1 MSISNDIINDLIKF
15 IEYILFNPENVI
27 LLCLFIICIIVFF
40 IVNDYI
46 DITKLIGLLYQ
57 NIHIIHIKYLVY
69 IIILFFLGYY
79 KQYNIIFIIIFLDL
93 ILKFLYNIYESE
105 RIECND
111 KKCIVMTYPKLI
123 IYIFIGIITLCLLTI
138 VWIYIILNISNI
150 ILSNFINNL
159 NVFTVASFIVL
170 LVLIYLI
177 YHSLYSCFEFI
188 KSLFKTKQIICKD
201 EEILCYEYE
210 NLLNKIKYTYLLSAI
225 MLISYLSIFFWN
237 TSSRFLNDLY

>member
-1 MSISNDIINDLIKF
+1 MSISIINDLMNDLINF
-15 IEYILFNPENVI
+15 IEYILFNTQNVI

-40 IVNDYI
+40 IVNDNI
-46 DITKLIGLLYQ
+46 DITKLLGLLYQ
-57 NIHIIHIKYLVY
+57 NIHIKYLVY

-79 KQYNIIFIIIFLDL
+79 KQYNIIFIIIFLNL
-93 ILKFLYNIYESE
+93 IIKFLYNIYESE

-138 VWIYIILNISNI
+138 VWIYIILKI
-150 ILSNFINNL
+150 ILLGFIINL
-159 NVFTVASFIVL
+159 DIFTVALFIIL

-188 KSLFKTKQIICKD
+188 KSLFKTKKIICKD
-201 EEILCYEYE
+201 KEILCYEYE

-225 MLISYLSIFFWN
+225 MLIIYLSIIFWN